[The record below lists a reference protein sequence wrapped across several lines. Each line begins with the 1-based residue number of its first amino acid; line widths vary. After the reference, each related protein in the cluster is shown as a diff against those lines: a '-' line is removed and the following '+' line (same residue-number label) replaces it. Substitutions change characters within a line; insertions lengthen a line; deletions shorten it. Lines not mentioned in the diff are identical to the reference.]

1 MRRFGGGGGASRGL
15 AREVAPER
23 AGPHQDGAAP
33 LLNQFDARDI
43 NAVSFK
49 CVGRRWRS
57 GWPSPKRSPA
67 YVSGFISCNISLL
80 LRDLTE
86 RGPSDQADDEDE
98 VSRRASLS
106 VLGYHSVKHCIEARP
121 SSTSTTC
128 ETPTPRASSPRA
140 PSSAPIPTTGA
151 GVRGRESVCAP
162 SLRVL
167 CARLTRALPQA
178 TLVLLGRRPSCVHS
192 MSHDVRGARS
202 RLRLGGFAGGSGKTQ
217 LFGL

>member
-1 MRRFGGGGGASRGL
+1 MLADQGTAVACPTILSLTTATATTSRG
-15 AREVAPER
+15 
-23 AGPHQDGAAP
+23 AGPGDGP
-33 LLNQFDARDI
+33 ETI
-43 NAVSFK
+43 
-49 CVGRRWRS
+49 
-57 GWPSPKRSPA
+57 
-67 YVSGFISCNISLL
+67 
-80 LRDLTE
+80 
-86 RGPSDQADDEDE
+86 GPSDQTDDEDE

-121 SSTSTTC
+121 SRTSTTC
-128 ETPTPRASSPRA
+128 ETSTPRASSPRA
-140 PSSAPIPTTGA
+140 PSSASIPTTGA